1 MKLWPLYT
9 VLLLVQQSVLLGQGV
24 ATLSR
29 RGEDAL
35 AAGLWEIAELRFK
48 DCLADPSLNA
58 EEKSKA
64 ALRLVEAMIRGG
76 NPAEALDWLGQS
88 WVAKTPETLF
98 WKAQALAGQHR
109 LSEALAVFSELLA
122 NPTAPYRREAG
133 LTRAGLQLSLGQ
145 PEAALESLD
154 RLLLESPDSGLAKV
168 QLYQVEIL
176 LDLQRVVD
184 ARRAMPLKESVAAE
198 DLPLAALLEAQLLL
212 REGRTADAEAAFQV
226 LVNHPQGQSIRH
238 FHAAEI
244 GLADSIQA
252 RGQTDVAVNSL
263 LTFLQDHPDSP
274 LLESIFR
281 RLLAWLPEKPSA
293 SDPIL
298 DRTAGWILPP
308 VAVPIGLIATTSSE
322 SGAVA
327 AWPSRSNSNELS
339 KLHLF
344 SLYTRA
350 VGLYR
355 MATPDSRVEAL
366 RLFKRLRLEYPDHT
380 LAIRSLYQQARW
392 LLDAG
397 SVDQAFTI
405 LDMLRS
411 SSQSPQLRGEA
422 AFIEARVASTNGD
435 PKKAIQLFDEAAAM
449 LAGPESRAAKLQA
462 AIARLRSGEFQTVKL
477 IQPNGQKFNQ
487 ELEADIELEQAL
499 ATTAPAAAKQALK
512 EFFSRFPDHP
522 RAPEAR
528 LAAAEAALS
537 DATPDLEFAH
547 SQLELLAGS
556 PERSAGLSAARI
568 ALAKLRI
575 ADLSNDPTQTIS
587 VAQSIIGSFPESPA
601 AAEAEL
607 TLGRNLFQTGSYN
620 AARLVLG
627 KLAASETN
635 PARSQTAWLLAARAA
650 ALGATP
656 QSKEE
661 ALVLF
666 DKAISAK
673 GPVSSLAILEK
684 ARHLID
690 LYRLEEASAFLRKWT
705 VTIAEND
712 PLQLPAGLLL
722 AEALYAQ
729 GSTRAESLV
738 EALAVYDKLLVQA
751 AKQPALLNRLQYLRG
766 STLEQLPDEKDPT
779 QKRDKQAFQAYHSVL
794 ETATRP
800 AEWEYFERCGFR
812 ALALLEKSER
822 WPVAISLA
830 KKIASFNGPR
840 ADEAAAR
847 ASQLQLKHMIWE
859 D

>member
-9 VLLLVQQSVLLGQGV
+9 VLLLVQQSALLGQGV
-24 ATLSR
+24 AALSR

-48 DCLADPSLNA
+48 DCLADPSLDA
-58 EEKSKA
+58 DEKSKA
-64 ALRLVEAMIRGG
+64 ALRLAEAMIRGG
-76 NPAEALDWLGQS
+76 NPAEALEWLGQS
-88 WVAKTPETLF
+88 WVVKSPETLF
-98 WKAQALAGQHR
+98 WKAQALTGLHR
-109 LSEALAVFSELLA
+109 LSESLAVFSELLA

-176 LDLQRVVD
+176 LDLRRAVD
-184 ARRAMPLKESVAAE
+184 ARRAMPPRESVAAE
-198 DLPLAALLEAQLLL
+198 DLTLAALLEAELLL
-212 REGRTADAEAAFQV
+212 REGRAADAQAGFQE

-252 RGQTDVAVNSL
+252 QGQREVAVSSL
-263 LTFLQDHPDSP
+263 LDFLQDHPDSP
-274 LLESIFR
+274 VLEAIFQRLLE
-281 RLLAWLPEKPSA
+281 WLPEKPSA

-298 DRTAGWILPP
+298 ERTAVWILPP
-308 VAVPIGLIATTSSE
+308 VAVPIGLIATTSPN

-327 AWPSRSNSNELS
+327 AWPSRGYSDELS
-339 KLHLF
+339 PLHLF

-355 MATPDSRVEAL
+355 MATADSRVEAL

-392 LLDAG
+392 LLDTG
-397 SVDQAFTI
+397 SVDQAFAI
-405 LDMLRS
+405 LDTLRS

-422 AFIEARVASTNGD
+422 AFIAARAAGMNGD
-435 PKKAIQLFDEAAAM
+435 PKQAIQLFDEAAAM
-449 LAGPESRAAKLQA
+449 LVGPESRAAKLQA

-477 IQPNGQKFNQ
+477 NTANGEKSNR

-499 ATTAPAAAKQALK
+499 ATAPPAVAKQALK

-537 DATPDLEFAH
+537 DAVPDLELART
-547 SQLELLAGS
+547 QLELLAAV
-556 PERSAGLSAARI
+556 PERSASLSAARI

-575 ADLSNDPTQTIS
+575 ADLSNDPTHTMA
-587 VAQSIIGSFPESPA
+587 VAQSIIGSFPASPA

-607 TLGRNLFQTGSYN
+607 TLGRNLFQTGNYN

-627 KLAASETN
+627 KLATSETN

-656 QSKEE
+656 QSKDE

-666 DKAISAK
+666 DKAIAAN

-690 LYRLEEASAFLRKWT
+690 IYRLEDASALLRKWT
-705 VTIAEND
+705 ATIPEND

-729 GSTRAESLV
+729 GSTRTQLLV

-751 AKQPALLNRLQYLRG
+751 TKQPALLNRLQYLRG

-779 QKRDKQAFQAYHSVL
+779 QKREKQAFQAYHSVL
-794 ETATRP
+794 ETTSSP

-830 KKIASFNGPR
+830 KKIASFKGPR

>member
-1 MKLWPLYT
+1 MKLWSLYI

-64 ALRLVEAMIRGG
+64 AMRLAEAMIRGG
-76 NPAEALDWLGQS
+76 HPAEALEWLEQS
-88 WVAKTPETLF
+88 WVVENPEALF

-133 LTRAGLQLSLGQ
+133 LTRAGLELSLGQ

-168 QLYQVEIL
+168 QLYQAEIL
-176 LDLQRVVD
+176 LDLKRVVD

-198 DLPLAALLEAQLLL
+198 DLPRAALLEAELLL
-212 REGRTADAEAAFQV
+212 REGRTADAEAAFQE

-238 FHAAEI
+238 FHAAVI

-252 RGQTDVAVNSL
+252 QGQREVAVSSL
-263 LTFLQDHPDSP
+263 LAFLQDHPDSP
-274 LLESIFR
+274 VLEAIFQRLLE
-281 RLLAWLPEKPSA
+281 WLPEKPSA

-298 DRTAGWILPP
+298 ERTAVWILPP
-308 VAVPIGLIATTSSE
+308 VAVPIGLIATTSPD

-327 AWPSRSNSNELS
+327 AWPSRSHADELS
-339 KLHLF
+339 SLHLF

-355 MATPDSRVEAL
+355 MATADSRVEAL
-366 RLFKRLRLEYPDHT
+366 RLFKRLRLEYPDHA

-392 LLDAG
+392 LLDSR

-405 LDMLRS
+405 LDTLRS
-411 SSQSPQLRGEA
+411 SSESPQLRGEA
-422 AFIEARVASTNGD
+422 AFIEARAATTSGD
-435 PKKAIQLFDEAAAM
+435 PKQAIQLFDEAADM
-449 LAGPESRAAKLQA
+449 LVGSESRAAKLQA

-477 IQPNGQKFNQ
+477 NIANGEKSNR

-499 ATTAPAAAKQALK
+499 VTAAPAVAKQALK

-537 DATPDLEFAH
+537 DAVPDLELART
-547 SQLELLAGS
+547 QLELLAAM
-556 PERSAGLSAARI
+556 PERSASLSAARI

-575 ADLSNDPTQTIS
+575 ADLSNDPMHTIA
-587 VAQSIIGSFPESPA
+587 VAQSIIGSFPASPV

-607 TLGRNLFQTGSYN
+607 TLGRNLFQTGNYN

-627 KLAASETN
+627 KLATSETN

-656 QSKEE
+656 QSKDE

-666 DKAISAK
+666 DKAIAAN

-690 LYRLEEASAFLRKWT
+690 IYRLEDAAALLRKWT
-705 VTIAEND
+705 AMIPEND

-729 GSTRAESLV
+729 GSTRDQLLV

-751 AKQPALLNRLQYLRG
+751 TNQPALLNRLQYLRG

-779 QKRDKQAFQAYHSVL
+779 QKREKQAFQAYHAVL
-794 ETATRP
+794 ETTSSP

-830 KKIASFNGPR
+830 KKIASFHGPR